1 MWATEVFVIHQCV
14 GQKRFWMC
22 RRQYGSDPIK
32 NWRTSR
38 HGEHLVRILAGRV
51 SKSIVSVK
59 ALTKSVAPNV
69 SSENLRACTHVRL
82 RVEEL
87 LPGILAPNAPVHLR
101 RPYCVFT
108 RHGVRPA
115 SRLDKNERRED
126 SDVEAKVN
134 RATRRGRSQVP
145 SATVGTEEL
154 PCDVFHSV
162 VFLLLLLAGK
172 FRPYILGRVGVG
184 VKRLRSRARREQ
196 TKREEAH
203 AHQ

>member
-1 MWATEVFVIHQCV
+1 MNQA
-14 GQKRFWMC
+14 
-22 RRQYGSDPIK
+22 YGELLYLSHSLNPIPRYRE
-32 NWRTSR
+32 N
-38 HGEHLVRILAGRV
+38 LVRIRAGRV

-69 SSENLRACTHVRL
+69 SSENLRAYTHVRL
-82 RVEEL
+82 WVEKL
-87 LPGILAPNAPVHLR
+87 LPGILAPNAPVDLR
-101 RPYCVFT
+101 RPYRVFT
-108 RHGVRPA
+108 RHGVRPT

-126 SDVEAKVN
+126 SDVQAKVN
-134 RATRRGRSQVP
+134 RATRRGPSQVP

-196 TKREEAH
+196 TKREEGH
-203 AHQ
+203 NHQ